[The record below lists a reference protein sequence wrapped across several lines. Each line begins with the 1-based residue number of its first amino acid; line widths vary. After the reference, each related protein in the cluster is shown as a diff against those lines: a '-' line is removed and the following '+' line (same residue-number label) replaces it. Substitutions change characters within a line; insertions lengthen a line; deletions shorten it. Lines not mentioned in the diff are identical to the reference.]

1 MKDRLTNN
9 IGLKVMSLL
18 FAIILWMLVVNV
30 DDPVDEETF
39 RNVPVQVLHEEIF
52 TTKASTYSILDGN
65 ETVSVTVRARRKVLS
80 DIRSSDIT
88 VTADIRNRVSNSLSD
103 ATLPTDVE
111 IKGFEGDYVEAYTNP
126 RNIQIEIE
134 PSAQKDFTISVKTNG
149 TPRDGNTL
157 GKLVADPKMIRLG
170 GAESQINRVK
180 KVVAEAQ
187 VSGLS
192 KSQSVVAELK
202 LLDADDEEIDPAL
215 FENNLGS
222 EGLKVDVEILKT
234 KDIPIK
240 VEDDDINPASGYS
253 IGKVTCVP
261 QLVKVAGEEDKIKE
275 LEEIV
280 IPAEALKLEDISSTQ
295 EVSVDLTK
303 YLPDGIVLEDTTADT
318 VIVTVPVEK
327 YGTKVFT
334 IPSNNIVLEK
344 VAGGL
349 KPTVAALENI
359 EIHVMGS
366 DEALEKMT
374 EAPSVYVNMEP
385 YTTPGTYA
393 VPIEAELPEGC
404 SLVGSPKVQI
414 SLEQQ

>member
-280 IPAEALKLEDISSTQ
+280 IPAEALKLEDISATQ

-385 YTTPGTYA
+385 YTTPGTYT